1 MVLSVNLHLLTIEN
15 EEKNRHAGDLENPT
29 PLDHHLNDFT
39 LTSLQI
45 AGDVAFESPV
55 ESISIVVASD

>member
-1 MVLSVNLHLLTIEN
+1 LLTIEN
-15 EEKNRHAGDLENPT
+15 EEKSRHAGDLENPT

-55 ESISIVVASD
+55 ESISIVVARD